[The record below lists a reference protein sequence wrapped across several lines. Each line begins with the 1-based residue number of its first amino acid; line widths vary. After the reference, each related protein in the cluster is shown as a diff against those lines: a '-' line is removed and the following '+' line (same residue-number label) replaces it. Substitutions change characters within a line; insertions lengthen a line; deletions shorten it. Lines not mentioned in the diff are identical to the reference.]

1 MGRRALGKSDP
12 RLDLTSHL
20 VTAQRLPQLWDQEQL
35 FPTSQPLEV
44 EVGSGKGLFLYRQ
57 ATASPQKNL
66 LGIEIS
72 SKYARF
78 SASRLARAGLTNAR
92 VVHADARQVFCEML
106 PDASLAAIHIYFPDP
121 WWKKRHHKRRL
132 LTAGFA
138 SQISRTLISG
148 GFLHFWTDVAETYEA
163 GLTVLN
169 ADNYLEGPYA
179 VLSRDAEHD
188 LDYQTHFERRM
199 RLRGKDIYRA
209 EFMRP

>member
-78 SASRLARAGLTNAR
+78 SASRLAQAGLTNVR
-92 VVHADARQVFCEML
+92 VAHADARQVFCDE
-106 PDASLAAIHIYFPDP
+106 A
-121 WWKKRHHKRRL
+121 
-132 LTAGFA
+132 
-138 SQISRTLISG
+138 
-148 GFLHFWTDVAETYEA
+148 VAC
-163 GLTVLN
+163 
-169 ADNYLEGPYA
+169 
-179 VLSRDAEHD
+179 R
-188 LDYQTHFERRM
+188 
-199 RLRGKDIYRA
+199 
-209 EFMRP
+209 